1 MDQQEPLALSVQQD
15 RKVLQEIL
23 ARLVPQAQRATR
35 VQQDPLALQ
44 ALRVIREQQVRQ
56 DLLVLQEQSE
66 RLDQLVT
73 LAQQD
78 HKAQ

>member
-1 MDQQEPLALSVQQD
+1 MS
-15 RKVLQEIL
+15 
-23 ARLVPQAQRATR
+23 
-35 VQQDPLALQ
+35 
-44 ALRVIREQQVRQ
+44 EQQVRQ